1 MQQPTDGPEQAGS
14 TSHIG
19 AIGRQISPKAAG
31 PGSADCKLG
40 SQAPI
45 RGPASRIR
53 RSLALRDRPRER
65 RSDPKGRWKTYNSG
79 VVLVQKFSRGT
90 SSEGEENFGTTT
102 PAVRHWPQP
111 KHKQAG

>member
-53 RSLALRDRPRER
+53 RSLAIRDRPRGEGRIRKDAGKPIILVWFWFRSSLEGQAAKVKRTSEPPHR
-65 RSDPKGRWKTYNSG
+65 RARIGPN
-79 VVLVQKFSRGT
+79 
-90 SSEGEENFGTTT
+90 
-102 PAVRHWPQP
+102 PQ
-111 KHKQAG
+111 GI